1 MLTFSLPITHT
12 ELLVGPRT
20 SLPLS
25 GHHFKT
31 PYPHTHTHT
40 WMHSCTHAR
49 TPLYPPLRNFYSPD
63 LSLQEPCSLE
73 AFLNLATSTSGPLR
87 LLLLLLFFPSSPHTR
102 KNLTACCL
110 CLPSCPPVLPQAQI
124 CNASESPESNLVPE
138 HGTDSTNTCQI
149 NAQVSNSF
157 PNRQSQTVQ
166 QCRLPRLLSPPPLSP
181 SPHSPS
187 V

>member
-110 CLPSCPPVLPQAQI
+110 CLPSCPPVLLQAQI

-149 NAQVSNSF
+149 NAQVSNSL